1 MKIGI
6 ILLTMGTEEIE
17 LEGLDYFYKFK
28 ERLDIAM
35 AYISDGRDITDDDY
49 SVLQQLHRIQREGNL
64 PFYRVTTTESA
75 ITTTQIDLFCQ
86 DVSHT
91 GDGTK
96 VAKGK
101 KNSKH

>member
-1 MKIGI
+1 MS
-6 ILLTMGTEEIE
+6 TEEIE

-35 AYISDGRDITDDDY
+35 AYISDGRDITDEDY
-49 SVLQQLHRIQREGNL
+49 SVLQQLHRIQRDGKL
-64 PFYRVTTTESA
+64 PFYKVISTESV

-86 DVSHT
+86 DVSST

-96 VAKGK
+96 VAKVK